1 MSKKM
6 LFYKAII
13 WQIVGIIWI
22 TLFSYMWFGNWN
34 KSFLFSFIV
43 MIVSIFVYVIYEM
56 IWEKLLIYFG
66 KK

>member
-13 WQIVGIIWI
+13 WQIVGIVWI
-22 TLFSYMWFGNWN
+22 TLFSYIWFGNWN

-43 MIVSIFVYVIYEM
+43 MIVSIFIYIIYE
-56 IWEKLLIYFG
+56 ILWQKLLHNYN

>member
-13 WQIVGIIWI
+13 WQIVGIVWI
-22 TLFSYMWFGNWN
+22 TLFSYLWFGSWN

-43 MIVSIFVYVIYEM
+43 MIVSIFIYVIYVL
-56 IWEKLLIYFG
+56 IWAILIAYIN
-66 KK
+66 

>member
-13 WQIVGIIWI
+13 WQIVGIVWI
-22 TLFSYMWFGNWN
+22 TIFSYMWFGNWN

-43 MIVSIFVYVIYEM
+43 MIVSIFVYVIYE
-56 IWEKLLIYFG
+56 ILWQELLNHYN

>member
-13 WQIVGIIWI
+13 WQIVGIVWI
-22 TLFSYMWFGNWN
+22 TVFSYLWFGNWN

-43 MIVSIFVYVIYEM
+43 MIVSIFIYVIYEM
-56 IWEKLLIYFG
+56 LWQKLLNNYY

>member
-1 MSKKM
+1 MSKRM
-6 LFYKAII
+6 LIYKAII
-13 WQIVGIIWI
+13 WQVIGIIWI

-43 MIVSIFVYVIYEM
+43 MIISIFIYVIYE
-56 IWEKLLIYFG
+56 IFWQKLLNYYY

>member
-13 WQIVGIIWI
+13 WQIVGIVWI
-22 TLFSYMWFGNWN
+22 TVFSYLWFGNWN

-43 MIVSIFVYVIYEM
+43 MIVSIFIYVIYE
-56 IWEKLLIYFG
+56 ILWQKLINYYN

>member
-1 MSKKM
+1 MRKKM

-43 MIVSIFVYVIYEM
+43 MIVSIFVYVIYEI

>member
-43 MIVSIFVYVIYEM
+43 MIVSIFVYVVYEI

>member
-13 WQIVGIIWI
+13 WQIVGILWI
-22 TLFSYMWFGNWN
+22 TLFSYLWFDSWN

-43 MIVSIFVYVIYEM
+43 MIVSIFIYVIYEI
-56 IWEKLLIYFG
+56 IWAKLTANI

>member
-6 LFYKAII
+6 LFYKAVI

-43 MIVSIFVYVIYEM
+43 MIVSIFVYVIYEI

>member
-13 WQIVGIIWI
+13 WQIIGIVWI

-43 MIVSIFVYVIYEM
+43 MIVSIFVYVIYEI

>member
-13 WQIVGIIWI
+13 WQIIGIIWI

-43 MIVSIFVYVIYEM
+43 MIVSIFVYVIYEI

>member
-1 MSKKM
+1 MCKKM

-13 WQIVGIIWI
+13 WQIVGIVWI
-22 TLFSYMWFGNWN
+22 TVFSYMWFGNWN

-43 MIVSIFVYVIYEM
+43 MIVSIFVYVIYEI
-56 IWEKLLIYFG
+56 IWAKLTANI

>member
-43 MIVSIFVYVIYEM
+43 MIISIFIYIIYE
-56 IWEKLLIYFG
+56 ILWQKLLNKYN

>member
-22 TLFSYMWFGNWN
+22 TVFSYLWFGNWN

-43 MIVSIFVYVIYEM
+43 MIISIFVYVIYE
-56 IWEKLLIYFG
+56 ILWQKLLNHYN

>member
-13 WQIVGIIWI
+13 WQIIGIIWI
-22 TLFSYMWFGNWN
+22 TIFSNLWFGNWN

-43 MIVSIFVYVIYEM
+43 MIVSIFVYVIYEI
-56 IWEKLLIYFG
+56 IWDKLTANI